1 MHELAITQ
9 SMLDLALEQAKKNNA
24 ICIQKVSVIIGEMS
38 GVVDECVRFYF
49 EILSEGTIA
58 EGAELAIRS
67 IPATARCRQCETRF
81 EVHGMDWICPMCGKA
96 QIEIVGGKELYL
108 ESIEVEDED

>member
-24 ICIQKVSVIIGEMS
+24 IRIQKVSVTIGEMS

-67 IPATARCRQCETRF
+67 IPATARCRLCETRF

>member
-9 SMLDLALEQAKKNNA
+9 SMLDLALEQAKQNNA
-24 ICIQKVSVIIGEMS
+24 TRIQKVSVTIGEMS

-49 EILSEGTIA
+49 ALLSEGSIA
-58 EGAELAIRS
+58 EGAELSIRN
-67 IPATARCRQCETRF
+67 IPATARCRLCETRF
-81 EVHGMDWICPMCGKA
+81 EVQGMDWICPVCGKA

-108 ESIEVEDED
+108 ESIEVEDEG

>member
-9 SMLDLALEQAKKNNA
+9 SMLDLALEQAKQNNA
-24 ICIQKVSVIIGEMS
+24 TRIQKISVTIGEMS

-49 EILSEGTIA
+49 AFLGEGTIA

-67 IPATARCRQCETRF
+67 IPATARCRQCKTRF
-81 EVHGMDWICPMCGKA
+81 EVHNMDWICPVCGKA

>member
-24 ICIQKVSVIIGEMS
+24 IRIQKVSVIIGEMS

-58 EGAELAIRS
+58 EGAKIAIRN

>member
-9 SMLDLALEQAKKNNA
+9 SMLDLALEQAKQNNA
-24 ICIQKVSVIIGEMS
+24 TRIQKISVTIGEMS

-49 EILSEGTIA
+49 ALLGDGTIA

-67 IPATARCRQCETRF
+67 IPATAQCRQCETRF
-81 EVHGMDWICPMCGKA
+81 EIRGMDWICPRCGNA
-96 QIEIVGGKELYL
+96 RIEIIGGKELYL